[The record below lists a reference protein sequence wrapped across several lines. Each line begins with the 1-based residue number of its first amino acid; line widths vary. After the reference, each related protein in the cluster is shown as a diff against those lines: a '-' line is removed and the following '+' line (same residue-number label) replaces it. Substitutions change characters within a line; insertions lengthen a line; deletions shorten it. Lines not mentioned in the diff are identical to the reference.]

1 MLNYES
7 IAEEYARHRQVHPEV
22 LRSLIQL
29 PSLHSA
35 SQVLEVGCGTG
46 NYITALERAVG
57 CRCWGIDPSE
67 RMLAKA
73 TEKSKTTRFQIGN
86 AEKLAFAD
94 ESFDL
99 IFSVDVIHHVTD
111 RTSFLR
117 DAYRVL
123 RQHGRVCTVTDS
135 EEIIRHRQPLAAY
148 FPETVE
154 ADLTRYPSVT
164 DLRQMMEGTGFRQVA
179 EVAVEFPYPLT
190 DIAAYRDKAFS
201 CLHLISADAHRRG
214 IERMERD
221 LMSGPLQ
228 GNSRYLLLWGT
239 KPNTFEITPEDVCS
253 DAAVRLISELSG
265 ELARRYDHVDD
276 GSGHFRPEDVGIPRS
291 VFLIGR
297 LAGEPVAC
305 GAVRPLEGD
314 VAEVKRMY
322 VVPAMR
328 GRGFSK
334 RLLVAL
340 EEAARNMGY
349 VAIRLETGDRQPE
362 AIRLY
367 ESAGYQRIEPF
378 GIYVGS
384 GRSVCFE
391 KRLEFG

>member
-1 MLNYES
+1 MLNYET

-22 LRSLIQL
+22 LRSLIQVPTL
-29 PSLHSA
+29 NSA
-35 SQVLEVGCGTG
+35 SHVLEVGCGTG

-57 CRCWGIDPSE
+57 CTCSGIDPSE

-73 TEKSKTTRFQIGN
+73 AEKSQAIRFQIGN
-86 AEKLAFAD
+86 AEHLEFAA

-99 IFSVDVIHHVTD
+99 IFSVDVIHHVSD
-111 RTSFLR
+111 RTAFLR

-123 RQHGRVCTVTDS
+123 RQEGRVCTVTDS

-148 FPETVE
+148 FPETAE
-154 ADLTRYPSVT
+154 ADIARYPSVA
-164 DLRQMMEGTGFRQVA
+164 DLRRMMDGTGFRQVA

-190 DIAAYRDKAFS
+190 DIAAFRDKAFS
-201 CLHLISADAHRRG
+201 CLHLISAGAHRRG
-214 IERMERD
+214 VERMEQD
-221 LMSGPLQ
+221 LSLGPLQ
-228 GNSRYLLLWGT
+228 GNSRYVLLWGT
-239 KPNTFEITPEDVCS
+239 KPNTFEIAPEDVFT

-265 ELARRYDHVDD
+265 ELARRYDYVDD
-276 GSGHFRPEDVGIPRS
+276 GSGHFRPEDVGLPRC

-297 LAGEPVAC
+297 LAGQPVAC
-305 GAVRPLEGD
+305 GAIRPLEGD

-391 KRLEFG
+391 KRLDVG